1 MPTIISSSI
10 AGMIFAFIFATK
22 NGILN
27 SILEN
32 MHLISSPIK
41 WLTSQNV
48 VMAAVTILAV
58 WGGFGNYMLYFVTG
72 MTGISED
79 IYESAKKTEN
89 INGIDVD
96 VEKAQKLIKRVIVK
110 EKRNLSTK
118 EFSNP
123 EMIRRIKKMIEED
136 VECY

>member
-1 MPTIISSSI
+1 M
-10 AGMIFAFIFATK
+10 
-22 NGILN
+22 
-27 SILEN
+27 
-32 MHLISSPIK
+32 
-41 WLTSQNV
+41 QN
-48 VMAAVTILAV
+48 
-58 WGGFGNYMLYFVTG
+58 
-72 MTGISED
+72 
-79 IYESAKKTEN
+79 KKTEN

>member
-1 MPTIISSSI
+1 MEN
-10 AGMIFAFIFATK
+10 K
-22 NGILN
+22 N
-27 SILEN
+27 
-32 MHLISSPIK
+32 
-41 WLTSQNV
+41 
-48 VMAAVTILAV
+48 
-58 WGGFGNYMLYFVTG
+58 
-72 MTGISED
+72 
-79 IYESAKKTEN
+79 TEN

>member
-1 MPTIISSSI
+1 M
-10 AGMIFAFIFATK
+10 
-22 NGILN
+22 
-27 SILEN
+27 EN
-32 MHLISSPIK
+32 
-41 WLTSQNV
+41 
-48 VMAAVTILAV
+48 
-58 WGGFGNYMLYFVTG
+58 
-72 MTGISED
+72 
-79 IYESAKKTEN
+79 KKTEN

-96 VEKAQKLIKRVIVK
+96 VEKAQKLIKRVIVN

>member
-1 MPTIISSSI
+1 M
-10 AGMIFAFIFATK
+10 
-22 NGILN
+22 
-27 SILEN
+27 EN
-32 MHLISSPIK
+32 
-41 WLTSQNV
+41 
-48 VMAAVTILAV
+48 
-58 WGGFGNYMLYFVTG
+58 
-72 MTGISED
+72 
-79 IYESAKKTEN
+79 KKTEN

>member
-1 MPTIISSSI
+1 MRR
-10 AGMIFAFIFATK
+10 
-22 NGILN
+22 N
-27 SILEN
+27 SLMEN
-32 MHLISSPIK
+32 
-41 WLTSQNV
+41 
-48 VMAAVTILAV
+48 
-58 WGGFGNYMLYFVTG
+58 
-72 MTGISED
+72 
-79 IYESAKKTEN
+79 KKTEN

-136 VECY
+136 VKCY

>member
-1 MPTIISSSI
+1 M
-10 AGMIFAFIFATK
+10 
-22 NGILN
+22 
-27 SILEN
+27 EN
-32 MHLISSPIK
+32 
-41 WLTSQNV
+41 
-48 VMAAVTILAV
+48 
-58 WGGFGNYMLYFVTG
+58 
-72 MTGISED
+72 
-79 IYESAKKTEN
+79 KKTEN

-96 VEKAQKLIKRVIVK
+96 VEKAQKVIVK

>member
-1 MPTIISSSI
+1 M
-10 AGMIFAFIFATK
+10 
-22 NGILN
+22 
-27 SILEN
+27 EN
-32 MHLISSPIK
+32 
-41 WLTSQNV
+41 
-48 VMAAVTILAV
+48 
-58 WGGFGNYMLYFVTG
+58 
-72 MTGISED
+72 
-79 IYESAKKTEN
+79 KKTEN

-118 EFSNP
+118 EYINP

>member
-1 MPTIISSSI
+1 M
-10 AGMIFAFIFATK
+10 
-22 NGILN
+22 
-27 SILEN
+27 EN
-32 MHLISSPIK
+32 
-41 WLTSQNV
+41 
-48 VMAAVTILAV
+48 
-58 WGGFGNYMLYFVTG
+58 
-72 MTGISED
+72 
-79 IYESAKKTEN
+79 KKTEN

-110 EKRNLSTK
+110 EKRNLSTN

>member
-1 MPTIISSSI
+1 MEN
-10 AGMIFAFIFATK
+10 K
-22 NGILN
+22 N
-27 SILEN
+27 
-32 MHLISSPIK
+32 
-41 WLTSQNV
+41 
-48 VMAAVTILAV
+48 
-58 WGGFGNYMLYFVTG
+58 
-72 MTGISED
+72 
-79 IYESAKKTEN
+79 TEN

-96 VEKAQKLIKRVIVK
+96 VEKAQKLIKRVIIK

>member
-1 MPTIISSSI
+1 MRR
-10 AGMIFAFIFATK
+10 
-22 NGILN
+22 N
-27 SILEN
+27 SLMEN
-32 MHLISSPIK
+32 
-41 WLTSQNV
+41 
-48 VMAAVTILAV
+48 
-58 WGGFGNYMLYFVTG
+58 
-72 MTGISED
+72 
-79 IYESAKKTEN
+79 KKTEN

>member
-1 MPTIISSSI
+1 M
-10 AGMIFAFIFATK
+10 
-22 NGILN
+22 
-27 SILEN
+27 EN
-32 MHLISSPIK
+32 
-41 WLTSQNV
+41 
-48 VMAAVTILAV
+48 
-58 WGGFGNYMLYFVTG
+58 
-72 MTGISED
+72 
-79 IYESAKKTEN
+79 KKTEN

-96 VEKAQKLIKRVIVK
+96 VEKAQKLIERVIVK

>member
-1 MPTIISSSI
+1 M
-10 AGMIFAFIFATK
+10 
-22 NGILN
+22 
-27 SILEN
+27 EN
-32 MHLISSPIK
+32 
-41 WLTSQNV
+41 
-48 VMAAVTILAV
+48 
-58 WGGFGNYMLYFVTG
+58 
-72 MTGISED
+72 
-79 IYESAKKTEN
+79 KKTEN

-110 EKRNLSTK
+110 ETRNLSTK

>member
-1 MPTIISSSI
+1 M
-10 AGMIFAFIFATK
+10 
-22 NGILN
+22 
-27 SILEN
+27 EN
-32 MHLISSPIK
+32 
-41 WLTSQNV
+41 
-48 VMAAVTILAV
+48 
-58 WGGFGNYMLYFVTG
+58 
-72 MTGISED
+72 
-79 IYESAKKTEN
+79 KKSEN

>member
-1 MPTIISSSI
+1 M
-10 AGMIFAFIFATK
+10 
-22 NGILN
+22 
-27 SILEN
+27 EN
-32 MHLISSPIK
+32 
-41 WLTSQNV
+41 
-48 VMAAVTILAV
+48 
-58 WGGFGNYMLYFVTG
+58 
-72 MTGISED
+72 
-79 IYESAKKTEN
+79 KKTEN

-96 VEKAQKLIKRVIVK
+96 VEKSQKLIKRVIVK

>member
-1 MPTIISSSI
+1 M
-10 AGMIFAFIFATK
+10 
-22 NGILN
+22 
-27 SILEN
+27 EN
-32 MHLISSPIK
+32 
-41 WLTSQNV
+41 
-48 VMAAVTILAV
+48 
-58 WGGFGNYMLYFVTG
+58 
-72 MTGISED
+72 
-79 IYESAKKTEN
+79 KKTEN

-123 EMIRRIKKMIEED
+123 EMIRKIKKMIEED

>member
-1 MPTIISSSI
+1 MRR
-10 AGMIFAFIFATK
+10 
-22 NGILN
+22 N
-27 SILEN
+27 SLMEN
-32 MHLISSPIK
+32 
-41 WLTSQNV
+41 
-48 VMAAVTILAV
+48 
-58 WGGFGNYMLYFVTG
+58 
-72 MTGISED
+72 
-79 IYESAKKTEN
+79 KKTEN

-96 VEKAQKLIKRVIVK
+96 VEKAQKLIKRVIIK

>member
-1 MPTIISSSI
+1 M
-10 AGMIFAFIFATK
+10 
-22 NGILN
+22 
-27 SILEN
+27 EN
-32 MHLISSPIK
+32 
-41 WLTSQNV
+41 
-48 VMAAVTILAV
+48 
-58 WGGFGNYMLYFVTG
+58 
-72 MTGISED
+72 
-79 IYESAKKTEN
+79 KKTEN

-96 VEKAQKLIKRVIVK
+96 VEKAQKLIKRVIIK

>member
-1 MPTIISSSI
+1 MRR
-10 AGMIFAFIFATK
+10 
-22 NGILN
+22 N
-27 SILEN
+27 
-32 MHLISSPIK
+32 
-41 WLTSQNV
+41 
-48 VMAAVTILAV
+48 
-58 WGGFGNYMLYFVTG
+58 
-72 MTGISED
+72 
-79 IYESAKKTEN
+79 KKTEN